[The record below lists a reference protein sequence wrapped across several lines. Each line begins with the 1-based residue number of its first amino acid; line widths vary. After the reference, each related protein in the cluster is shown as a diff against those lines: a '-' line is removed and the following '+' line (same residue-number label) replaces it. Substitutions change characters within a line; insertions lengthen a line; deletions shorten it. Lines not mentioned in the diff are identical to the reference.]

1 MNRIPVSSST
11 VLSVGYD
18 IPSMILEVEFKNRS
32 IYQYIHVPYAHYQ
45 GLMGASS
52 KGGYLDAYIKK
63 GGYQYKQ
70 IK

>member
-1 MNRIPVSSST
+1 
-11 VLSVGYD
+11 
-18 IPSMILEVEFKNRS
+18 MILEVEFKNGS
-32 IYQYIHVPYAHYQ
+32 IYQYLYVPYAHYQ

-63 GGYQYKQ
+63 GGYQFKQ